1 MKRKEFIKEISG
13 LDAGA
18 LKEKAKQLAE
28 ECMRLR
34 FKLSARQL
42 EKSSA
47 LKETRRS
54 LARVQTMMRQKAQ
67 KA

>member
-1 MKRKEFIKEISG
+1 MKRKEFIKEIAS
-13 LDAGA
+13 LDVGA
-18 LKEKAKQLAE
+18 LKDKAKQLAE

-47 LKETRRS
+47 LKEAKRS
-54 LARVQTMMRQKAQ
+54 LARVQTILRQRAQ
-67 KA
+67 QA

>member
-1 MKRKEFIKEISG
+1 MKRKEFIKEITAM
-13 LDAGA
+13 DVGA
-18 LKEKAKQLAE
+18 LKERAGQLAE

-47 LKETRRS
+47 LKDAKRA
-54 LARVQTMMRQKAQ
+54 LARVQTVIRQKASQ
-67 KA
+67 V

>member
-1 MKRKEFIKEISG
+1 MKRKEFIKEISN
-13 LDAGA
+13 LDVGA
-18 LKEKAKQLAE
+18 LKDRAKQLAE

-47 LKETRRS
+47 LKDAKRS
-54 LARVQTMMRQKAQ
+54 LARVQTVIRQKAQ